1 MDEGPRYPGS
11 LVVQHVKQQTLEL
24 VDKYRRRRKRATEL
38 PRAASLLLA
47 WEGAIVAGAFL
58 VAIAHVAAGA
68 YMMERFDERTR
79 RTSLVRYYQ
88 QRTELAA
95 EAVRHVQESIAYYS
109 RHAAA
114 VERQLE
120 CTNAAARECRER
132 LLERRRQLEKELV
145 AGLGREAGPSGSRG
159 GSGAAASVLA
169 PWRAFYVR
177 LRLDG
182 WRRELEI
189 LDREVDQLEQSLQ
202 HDQRLAEQ
210 ARNKL
215 RSLAKELR
223 REAATYEALHARL
236 SAWRSY
242 SCRSVVFSG
251 GAQLGL
257 PGLSWQGESQQHGDR
272 RRAAGIAGI
281 HKEDVEGGGPRGD
294 GDKDGDSLKW
304 GSSRTGSSEQVLW
317 SWTMQVYTPAW
328 MSDEEG
334 FDPPPPRGE
343 APGDRDDDDEDEDE
357 GDSKDESEL
366 GKSGEGDIGKFLS
379 EVRPLLEDALSRW

>member
-1 MDEGPRYPGS
+1 MYEHGPVARCTCCGS
-11 LVVQHVKQQTLEL
+11 CLQNLYGRVARTSLSAPPFCKLPFLQTACSMPEE
-24 VDKYRRRRKRATEL
+24 ASFFSHF
-38 PRAASLLLA
+38 SLLL
-47 WEGAIVAGAFL
+47 L
-58 VAIAHVAAGA
+58 
-68 YMMERFDERTR
+68 
-79 RTSLVRYYQ
+79 
-88 QRTELAA
+88 
-95 EAVRHVQESIAYYS
+95 
-109 RHAAA
+109 
-114 VERQLE
+114 
-120 CTNAAARECRER
+120 C
-132 LLERRRQLEKELV
+132 
-145 AGLGREAGPSGSRG
+145 GSTG
-159 GSGAAASVLA
+159 VHWSN
-169 PWRAFYVR
+169 VR
-177 LRLDG
+177 LCPGR
-182 WRRELEI
+182 
-189 LDREVDQLEQSLQ
+189 Q
-202 HDQRLAEQ
+202 
-210 ARNKL
+210 L